1 MKSNI
6 SRYISIYFT
15 NICIFFCSGYFLL
28 VDLNSQRYFDCSC
41 RRCSDPTECG
51 SFISA
56 VRCFKDCKGEILSDA
71 STKLTY
77 YPTQC
82 HSAVVRYNLMLYNIK
97 SITWTKL
104 LSNSER
110 QCSGWMVTFKYL
122 KTTRICCVPI

>member
-110 QCSGWMVTFKYL
+110 QWLVTFKYL